1 MKLLKKRCVAVVAA
15 GTLAAG
21 LLMGCGSS
29 VDHDEVVAT
38 VGEDEISYGVANFY
52 ARMMQSRYENYYT
65 SLTGDTPAEFW
76 LQQWE
81 GGTYENYVKGNL
93 MEDLENLYLLKQH
106 AEEYDIA
113 LTEEE
118 EKAIAQAA
126 ADFEED
132 NALEAKE
139 VVSGYTKY
147 IQEYLELATIEEK
160 MDAPMKEGVDE
171 EVSDEEAA
179 KKSMKYVYFEYSKEN
194 KDGQRESMSDDEKKE
209 VKAKAEKF
217 AKDLQDSEE
226 KDIDAAAK
234 KEDLE
239 VETSTFDS
247 ETSAP
252 YVDLVKAA
260 DKLKEN
266 EVTDAVESEDGI
278 YVAQVTSLFDRE
290 ATDAEKER
298 IVTSRK
304 NEQYDSLIEKWRED
318 TEISINEEVWA
329 KIDFAYQGIAFPKS
343 EDDTASDDTK
353 EQNDAKDEDNAE
365 DDSKS
370 EDTEDNSQTDSDDG
384 GEEDTQDEE

>member
-1 MKLLKKRCVAVVAA
+1 MKLLRRRCAAVAAA

-29 VDHDEVVAT
+29 VDHDEIVAT
-38 VGEDEISYGVANFY
+38 VGDSEVSFGVANFY

-76 LQQWE
+76 LQQW
-81 GGTYENYVKGNL
+81 GDGSYENYVKGNL
-93 MEDLENLYLLKQH
+93 MEDIENLYLLSQH
-106 AEEYDIA
+106 ADEYGIA

-194 KDGQRESMSDDEKKE
+194 EDGQRESMTDDEKKK

-217 AKDLQDSEE
+217 AKALQDSKD
-226 KDIDAAAK
+226 KDIDAAAE

-239 VETSTFDS
+239 VETANFDS
-247 ETSAP
+247 EMTAP
-252 YVDLVKAA
+252 YIDLVKAA

-266 EVTDAVESEDGI
+266 EVTDAIESDDGV
-278 YVAQVTSLFDRE
+278 YVAKVTSLFDRE
-290 ATDAEKER
+290 ATDKEKER
-298 IVTSRK
+298 IVRNRK
-304 NEQYDSLIEKWRED
+304 NDQYDSLLEKWREE
-318 TEISINEEVWA
+318 TEIVINEEVWA
-329 KIDFAYQGIAFPKS
+329 KIEFAYQGIALPKNEDES
-343 EDDTASDDTK
+343 SKDDTENDAAEEKDTESDDAGEDDAKADEEKNDAGEDDT
-353 EQNDAKDEDNAE
+353 E
-365 DDSKS
+365 S
-370 EDTEDNSQTDSDDG
+370 EE
-384 GEEDTQDEE
+384 

>member
-38 VGEDEISYGVANFY
+38 VGDSQISYGVANFY

-76 LQQWE
+76 LQQWGE
-81 GGTYENYVKGNL
+81 GSYENYVKDGL

-106 AEEYDIA
+106 ADEYDIA

-194 KDGQRESMSDDEKKE
+194 EEGQKESMSDDEKK
-209 VKAKAEKF
+209 KLKTKAEKF
-217 AKDLQDSEE
+217 AKDLQDSED
-226 KDIDAAAK
+226 KDIDAAAE

-239 VETSTFDS
+239 VETAFFDS
-247 ETSAP
+247 EMTAP
-252 YVDLVKAA
+252 YVDVVKAA

-266 EVTDAVESEDGI
+266 EVTDAIESEDGI
-278 YVAQVTSLFDRE
+278 YVAKVTSLFDRE
-290 ATDAEKER
+290 ATDKEKER
-298 IVTSRK
+298 IVRNRK
-304 NEQYDSLIEKWRED
+304 NDQYDSLLEQWKED
-318 TEISINEEVWA
+318 TEIVINEEVWA
-329 KIDFAYQGIAFPKS
+329 KIEFAYQGIAIPKN
-343 EDDTASDDTK
+343 EDDASTDNTEENNAADEGDSDEEDSQAKDSESDDA
-353 EQNDAKDEDNAE
+353 EKDDPE
-365 DDSKS
+365 S
-370 EDTEDNSQTDSDDG
+370 EK
-384 GEEDTQDEE
+384 